1 MRKRRVFAAILAACM
16 CLTACAPKNEPGTS
30 PAPKDVS
37 TAAATGTAN
46 AGTESKDST
55 AKEHTGQGITSGGQ
69 SSSGEKTVTI
79 GTPYTIDTFVPWN
92 FTSDGDR
99 YVISNVYECLFE
111 YDADTCI
118 PVLAES
124 YTNPDDCTWDIKLRE
139 DACWQTG
146 NDLFGEEKVPLK
158 AEDVKF
164 VMDWTLDP
172 ANSSKQQT
180 NLASVVSSVEV
191 LDDYTL
197 RFTTPEPK
205 ALFLFTLSR
214 VMIFPK
220 KAVEEGFDLNA
231 HPVGSGP
238 YKFVSYMT
246 DDQVILE
253 KNPDYY
259 ITPNLD
265 KVIFKIIP
273 DKSVAAIALQN
284 GEIDI
289 TAQVL
294 STDIDAVAAQSD
306 LMLVPNTLGWY
317 RYAGFNCKDPLFT
330 DPEIRKALSMAVD
343 MDSAVQAIFRNDSG
357 TKLAVRAYGPIPLEL
372 PGADEEEWKKYSVSY
387 DPDGAKKILE
397 DKGWKLGGDG
407 IYEKD
412 GKKFSFSIKTPN
424 NDNNRVKL
432 GTIISTQ
439 LKQIGIDCV
448 AQPTE
453 WATMLTDI
461 KAGDTQMFVM
471 GGGSS
476 MNGMEM
482 LFHTTLSQSNSHR
495 VFYDNPECD
504 ALIEEAAVTIDQEKR
519 GKLLTE
525 ASCMTIRDSVHM
537 FGYFEYVQI
546 GVNKRVTDFDK
557 APTLWYAL
565 CNGFRN
571 VGVSD

>member
-1 MRKRRVFAAILAACM
+1 MKKRFISVILSATM
-16 CLTACAPKNEPGTS
+16 IMTACAPKEETTSTVASKQPEKNEDIQATE
-30 PAPKDVS
+30 
-37 TAAATGTAN
+37 AAEVT
-46 AGTESKDST
+46 
-55 AKEHTGQGITSGGQ
+55 
-69 SSSGEKTVTI
+69 SSSTGKTITI
-79 GTPYTIDTFVPWN
+79 GTPYTIDTFLPWD

-111 YDADTCI
+111 YDANTCI

-124 YTNPDDCTWDIKLRE
+124 YTNPDDCTWDVKIRE
-139 DACWQTG
+139 NAYWHTG
-146 NDLFGEEKVPLK
+146 NKLFGDEKVQIK
-158 AEDVKF
+158 AEDVKW
-164 VMDWTLDP
+164 VMDWTMDP
-172 ANSSKQQT
+172 ANGSKQQT
-180 NLASVVSSVEV
+180 NLSSVVSSVEV
-191 LDDYTL
+191 LDDFTL

-220 KAVEEGFDLNA
+220 KAIDEGFDLNA
-231 HPVGSGP
+231 CPVGSGAFK
-238 YKFVSYMT
+238 YVSYQT
-246 DDQVILE
+246 DDQVVLE

-259 ITPNLD
+259 ITPNVD
-265 KVIFKIIP
+265 EVIFKIIP
-273 DKSVAAIALQN
+273 DKSVSAIALQN

-294 STDIDAVAAQSD
+294 STDIDAIAAQED
-306 LMLVPNTLGWY
+306 LELVPNTLGWY

-330 DPEIRKALSMAVD
+330 DPEIRKALTMAVD
-343 MDSAVQAIFRNDSG
+343 LDAAVDAIFKNSAG
-357 TKLAVRAYGPIPLEL
+357 VKLAVRAYGPIPLEL
-372 PGADEEEWKKYSVSY
+372 PGADETLWKENAVAY
-387 DPDGAKKILE
+387 DPEGAKKILE
-397 DKGWKLGGDG
+397 SKGWKTGADG

-412 GKKFSFSIKTPN
+412 GKKFSFTIKTPN

-461 KAGDTQMFVM
+461 KAGETQMFVM

-476 MNGMEM
+476 LNGMEM

-504 ALIEEAAVTIDQEKR
+504 ALIEKAAVTIDPEER
-519 GKLLTE
+519 GKVLAD
-525 ASCMTIRDSVHM
+525 ASSMIVKDAVHM

-546 GVNKRVTDFDK
+546 GMNKKVTDFEK
-557 APTLWYAL
+557 APTLWYSL
-565 CNGFRN
+565 CNGYRN
-571 VGVSD
+571 VGISE

>member
-1 MRKRRVFAAILAACM
+1 MKKRFISVILSAM
-16 CLTACAPKNEPGTS
+16 MIMTACAPKEETTSTVASKQSEKNEAIQATEAAGGTS
-30 PAPKDVS
+30 SS
-37 TAAATGTAN
+37 TG
-46 AGTESKDST
+46 
-55 AKEHTGQGITSGGQ
+55 
-69 SSSGEKTVTI
+69 KTITI
-79 GTPYTIDTFVPWN
+79 GTPYTIDTFLPWD

-111 YDADTCI
+111 YDANTCI

-124 YTNPDDCTWDIKLRE
+124 YTNPDDCTWDVKIRE
-139 DACWQTG
+139 NAYWHTG
-146 NDLFGEEKVPLK
+146 NKLFGDEKVQIK
-158 AEDVKF
+158 AEDVKW
-164 VMDWTLDP
+164 VMDWTMDP
-172 ANSSKQQT
+172 ANGSKQQT
-180 NLASVVSSVEV
+180 NLSNVVSSVEV
-191 LDDYTL
+191 LDDFSL

-220 KAVEEGFDLNA
+220 KAIDEGFDLNA
-231 HPVGSGP
+231 CPVGSGAFK
-238 YKFVSYMT
+238 YVSYQT
-246 DDQVILE
+246 DDQVVLE

-259 ITPNLD
+259 ITPNVD
-265 KVIFKIIP
+265 EVIFKIIP
-273 DKSVAAIALQN
+273 DKSVSAIALQN

-294 STDIDAVAAQSD
+294 STDIDAIAAQED
-306 LMLVPNTLGWY
+306 LELVPNTLGWY

-330 DPEIRKALSMAVD
+330 DPEIRKALTMAVD
-343 MDSAVQAIFRNDSG
+343 LDAAVDAIFKNSAG
-357 TKLAVRAYGPIPLEL
+357 VKLAVRAYGPIPLEL
-372 PGADEEEWKKYSVSY
+372 PGADETLWKENAVSY
-387 DPDGAKKILE
+387 DPEGAKKILE
-397 DKGWKLGGDG
+397 SKGWKTGADG

-412 GKKFSFSIKTPN
+412 GKKFSFTIKTPN

-461 KAGDTQMFVM
+461 KAGETQMFVM

-476 MNGMEM
+476 LNGMEM

-504 ALIEEAAVTIDQEKR
+504 ALIEKAAVTIDPEER
-519 GKLLTE
+519 GKILAD
-525 ASCMTIRDSVHM
+525 ASNMTVKDAVHM

-546 GVNKRVTDFDK
+546 GMNKKVTDFEK
-557 APTLWYAL
+557 APTLWYSL
-565 CNGFRN
+565 CNGYRN
-571 VGVSD
+571 VGISE

>member
-1 MRKRRVFAAILAACM
+1 MKKRFISVILSAM
-16 CLTACAPKNEPGTS
+16 MIMTACAPKEETTSTVASKQPEKNEAIQATETAGGTS
-30 PAPKDVS
+30 SS
-37 TAAATGTAN
+37 TG
-46 AGTESKDST
+46 
-55 AKEHTGQGITSGGQ
+55 
-69 SSSGEKTVTI
+69 KTITI
-79 GTPYTIDTFVPWN
+79 GTPYTIDTFLPWD

-111 YDADTCI
+111 YDANTCI

-124 YTNPDDCTWDIKLRE
+124 YTNPDDCTWDIKIRE
-139 DACWQTG
+139 NAYWHTG
-146 NDLFGEEKVPLK
+146 NKLFGDEKVQIK
-158 AEDVKF
+158 AEDVKW
-164 VMDWTLDP
+164 VMDWTMDP
-172 ANSSKQQT
+172 ANGSKQQA
-180 NLASVVSSVEV
+180 NLSNTVSSVEV
-191 LDDYTL
+191 LDDFTL

-220 KAVEEGFDLNA
+220 KAIDEGFDLNA
-231 HPVGSGP
+231 CPVGSGAFK
-238 YKFVSYMT
+238 YVSYQT
-246 DDQVILE
+246 DDQVVLE

-259 ITPNLD
+259 ITPNVD
-265 KVIFKIIP
+265 EVIFKIIP
-273 DKSVAAIALQN
+273 DKSVSAIALQN

-294 STDIDAVAAQSD
+294 STDIDAIAAQED
-306 LMLVPNTLGWY
+306 LELVPNTLGWY

-330 DPEIRKALSMAVD
+330 DPEIRKALTMAVD
-343 MDSAVQAIFRNDSG
+343 LDAAVDAIFKNSAG
-357 TKLAVRAYGPIPLEL
+357 VKLAVRAYGPIPLEL
-372 PGADEEEWKKYSVSY
+372 PGADETLWKENAVSY
-387 DPDGAKKILE
+387 DPESAKKILE
-397 DKGWKLGGDG
+397 SKGWKTGADG

-412 GKKFSFSIKTPN
+412 GKKFSFTIKTPN

-461 KAGDTQMFVM
+461 KAGETQMFVM

-476 MNGMEM
+476 LNGMEM

-504 ALIEEAAVTIDQEKR
+504 ALIEKAAVTIDPEER
-519 GKLLTE
+519 GKILAD
-525 ASCMTIRDSVHM
+525 ASSMVVRDAVHM

-546 GVNKRVTDFDK
+546 GMNKKVTDFEK
-557 APTLWYAL
+557 APTLWYSL
-565 CNGFRN
+565 CNGYRN
-571 VGVSD
+571 VGISE

>member
-1 MRKRRVFAAILAACM
+1 MKKRFISVILSAM
-16 CLTACAPKNEPGTS
+16 MIMTACAPKEEMTSTVASEQPAKTEDGQVTEAAKGTS
-30 PAPKDVS
+30 SP
-37 TAAATGTAN
+37 TG
-46 AGTESKDST
+46 
-55 AKEHTGQGITSGGQ
+55 
-69 SSSGEKTVTI
+69 KTITI
-79 GTPYTIDTFVPWN
+79 GTPYTIDTFLPWD

-124 YTNPDDCTWDIKLRE
+124 YTNPDDCTWDVKIRE
-139 DACWQTG
+139 NAYWHTG
-146 NDLFGEEKVPLK
+146 NKLFGDEKVQIK
-158 AEDVKF
+158 AEDVKW
-164 VMDWTLDP
+164 VMDWTMDP
-172 ANSSKQQT
+172 ANGSKQQT
-180 NLASVVSSVEV
+180 NLSSVISSVEV
-191 LDDYTL
+191 LDDFTL

-220 KAVEEGFDLNA
+220 KAIDEGFDLNA
-231 HPVGSGP
+231 CPVGSGAFK
-238 YKFVSYMT
+238 YVSYQT
-246 DDQVILE
+246 DDQVVLE

-259 ITPNLD
+259 ITPNVD
-265 KVIFKIIP
+265 QVIFKIIP
-273 DKSVAAIALQN
+273 DKSVSAIALQN

-294 STDIDAVAAQSD
+294 STDIDAVAAQED
-306 LMLVPNTLGWY
+306 LELVPNTLGWY

-330 DPEIRKALSMAVD
+330 DPEIRRALTMAVD
-343 MDSAVQAIFRNDSG
+343 LDAAVDAIFKNSAG
-357 TKLAVRAYGPIPLEL
+357 VKLAVRAYGPIPLEL
-372 PGADEEEWKKYSVSY
+372 PGADEALWKENAVAY
-387 DPDGAKKILE
+387 DPEGAKKILE
-397 DKGWKLGGDG
+397 SKGWKTGSDG

-412 GKKFSFSIKTPN
+412 GKKFSFTIKTPN

-461 KAGDTQMFVM
+461 KAGETQMFVM
-471 GGGSS
+471 GGGSTL
-476 MNGMEM
+476 NGMEM

-504 ALIEEAAVTIDQEKR
+504 ALIEKAAVIIDPEER
-519 GKLLTE
+519 GKVLAD
-525 ASCMTIRDSVHM
+525 ASSMIVKDAVHM

-546 GVNKRVTDFDK
+546 GMNKKVTDFEK
-557 APTLWYAL
+557 APTLWYSL
-565 CNGFRN
+565 CNGYRN
-571 VGVSD
+571 VGISE

>member
-1 MRKRRVFAAILAACM
+1 MKKRFISVILSAM
-16 CLTACAPKNEPGTS
+16 MIMTACAPKEETTSTVASKQSEKNEAIQTTEAAGGTS
-30 PAPKDVS
+30 SS
-37 TAAATGTAN
+37 TG
-46 AGTESKDST
+46 
-55 AKEHTGQGITSGGQ
+55 
-69 SSSGEKTVTI
+69 KTITI
-79 GTPYTIDTFVPWN
+79 GTPYTIDTFLPWD

-111 YDADTCI
+111 YDANTCI

-124 YTNPDDCTWDIKLRE
+124 YTNPDDCTWDVKIRE
-139 DACWQTG
+139 NAYWHTG
-146 NDLFGEEKVPLK
+146 NKLFGDEKVQIK
-158 AEDVKF
+158 AEDVKW
-164 VMDWTLDP
+164 VMDWTMDP
-172 ANSSKQQT
+172 ANGSKQQT
-180 NLASVVSSVEV
+180 NLSNVVSSVEV
-191 LDDYTL
+191 LDDFSL

-220 KAVEEGFDLNA
+220 KAIDEGFDLNA
-231 HPVGSGP
+231 CPVGSGAFK
-238 YKFVSYMT
+238 YVSYQT
-246 DDQVILE
+246 DDQVVLE

-259 ITPNLD
+259 ITPNVD
-265 KVIFKIIP
+265 EVIFKIIP
-273 DKSVAAIALQN
+273 DKSVSAIALQN

-294 STDIDAVAAQSD
+294 STDIDAIAAQED
-306 LMLVPNTLGWY
+306 LELVPNTLGWY

-330 DPEIRKALSMAVD
+330 DPEIRKALTMAVD
-343 MDSAVQAIFRNDSG
+343 LDAAVDAIFKNSAG
-357 TKLAVRAYGPIPLEL
+357 VKLAVRAYGPIPLEL
-372 PGADEEEWKKYSVSY
+372 PGADETLWKENAVSY
-387 DPDGAKKILE
+387 DPEGAKKILE
-397 DKGWKLGGDG
+397 SKGWKTGADG

-412 GKKFSFSIKTPN
+412 GKKFSFTIKTPN

-461 KAGDTQMFVM
+461 KAGETQMFVM

-476 MNGMEM
+476 LNGMEM

-504 ALIEEAAVTIDQEKR
+504 ALIEKAAVTIDPEER
-519 GKLLTE
+519 GKILAD
-525 ASCMTIRDSVHM
+525 ASNMTVKDAVHM

-546 GVNKRVTDFDK
+546 GMNKKVTDFEK
-557 APTLWYAL
+557 APTLWYSL
-565 CNGFRN
+565 CNGYRN
-571 VGVSD
+571 VGISE

>member
-1 MRKRRVFAAILAACM
+1 MKKRFISVILSAM
-16 CLTACAPKNEPGTS
+16 MIMTACAPKEETTSTVASKQPEKNEAIQATETAGGTS
-30 PAPKDVS
+30 SS
-37 TAAATGTAN
+37 TG
-46 AGTESKDST
+46 
-55 AKEHTGQGITSGGQ
+55 
-69 SSSGEKTVTI
+69 KTITI
-79 GTPYTIDTFVPWN
+79 GTPYTIDTFLPWD

-111 YDADTCI
+111 YDANTCI

-124 YTNPDDCTWDIKLRE
+124 YTNPDDCTWDIKIRE
-139 DACWQTG
+139 NAYWHTG
-146 NDLFGEEKVPLK
+146 NKLFGDEKVQIK
-158 AEDVKF
+158 AEDVKW
-164 VMDWTLDP
+164 VMDWTMDP
-172 ANSSKQQT
+172 ANGSKQQT
-180 NLASVVSSVEV
+180 NLSNVVSSVEV
-191 LDDYTL
+191 LDDFSL

-220 KAVEEGFDLNA
+220 KAIDEGFDLNA
-231 HPVGSGP
+231 CPVGSGAFK
-238 YKFVSYMT
+238 YVSYQT
-246 DDQVILE
+246 DDQVVLE

-259 ITPNLD
+259 ITPNVD
-265 KVIFKIIP
+265 EVIFKIIP
-273 DKSVAAIALQN
+273 DKSVSAIALQN

-294 STDIDAVAAQSD
+294 STDIDAIAAQED
-306 LMLVPNTLGWY
+306 LELVPNTLGWY

-330 DPEIRKALSMAVD
+330 DPEIRKALTMAVD
-343 MDSAVQAIFRNDSG
+343 LDAAVDAIFKNSAG
-357 TKLAVRAYGPIPLEL
+357 VKLAVRAYGPIPLEL
-372 PGADEEEWKKYSVSY
+372 PGADETLWKENAVSY
-387 DPDGAKKILE
+387 DPEGAKKILE
-397 DKGWKLGGDG
+397 SKGWKTGADG

-412 GKKFSFSIKTPN
+412 GKKFSFTIKTPN

-461 KAGDTQMFVM
+461 KAGETQMFVM

-476 MNGMEM
+476 LNGMEM

-504 ALIEEAAVTIDQEKR
+504 ALIEKAAVTIDPEERSKI
-519 GKLLTE
+519 LAD
-525 ASCMTIRDSVHM
+525 ASSMTVKDAVHM

-546 GVNKRVTDFDK
+546 GMNKKVTDFEK
-557 APTLWYAL
+557 APTLWYSL
-565 CNGFRN
+565 CNGYRN
-571 VGVSD
+571 VGISE